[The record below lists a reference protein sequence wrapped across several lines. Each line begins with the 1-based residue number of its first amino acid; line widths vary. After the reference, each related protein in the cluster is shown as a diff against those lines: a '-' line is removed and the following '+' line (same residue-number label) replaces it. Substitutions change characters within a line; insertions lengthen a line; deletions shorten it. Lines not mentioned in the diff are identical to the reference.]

1 MSFFMFKRTLILFFL
16 LAFLLSACQ
25 SQATPTIT
33 ESAAQDT
40 QDLAAQGDSTGEASP
55 VPAKTEQPAS
65 LATGDTSSV
74 ANCTVISR
82 NPTPGPTE
90 QSLFPPPGDADW
102 VVGPDT
108 AAMTIYEY
116 SDFQ

>member
-1 MSFFMFKRTLILFFL
+1 MLKRTVIFFFL
-16 LAFLLSACQ
+16 MALFLSACQ
-25 SQATPTIT
+25 SQATPTGA
-33 ESAAQDT
+33 EN
-40 QDLAAQGDSTGEASP
+40 AAQGTQTFATQGDPTGKASP
-55 VPAKTEQPAS
+55 VPAETEPPAS
-65 LATGDTSSV
+65 AATGETSAV